1 MDYIDRLLFRVTEPG
16 STIRPRQRLR
26 FEPLPPMEFE
36 HPESDMPL
44 TEIDDNPKARQ
55 LQELPFRPRFET
67 NERQEADEAIRP
79 RIHSE
84 VEPKTVSGDR
94 IGMAATTELLDAGH
108 AMYPRRQNKP
118 SSRPK
123 DASVPAEARQKN
135 LLLPDS
141 RSDLIAKHQQARPYP
156 ATHASEQKSRLRE
169 LPSKSSPDAAS
180 LSYVAERLSQPGDEK
195 RAGRQQLSE
204 VPITVEQTSRLAKN
218 SAPTVAPVSGNK
230 TKAQDQQSMPGPLE
244 PDIPRRSR
252 PSGSRVE
259 SLGLSQKK
267 RKAPQQPSLPE
278 TTININIGRIEVR
291 ATRTP
296 APLQPQPRPKSEPMS
311 LDDYLTER
319 SMGRNE

>member
-1 MDYIDRLLFRVTEPG
+1 MDYIDRLLFRVTEAG
-16 STIRPRQRLR
+16 SIIRPRQRLR

-36 HPESDMPL
+36 HPELGMPL
-44 TEIDDNPKARQ
+44 TEIDDDPKARQ

-84 VEPKTVSGDR
+84 VEPKTDSGDR
-94 IGMAATTELLDAGH
+94 VGMAATTELLDAGH
-108 AMYPRRQNKP
+108 AMHPRRQNKP

-123 DASVPAEARQKN
+123 DASVSAEARQKN
-135 LLLPDS
+135 PLLPDS

-156 ATHASEQKSRLRE
+156 ATHASEQESRPRE

-180 LSYVAERLSQPGDEK
+180 LSDAPERRSQPGDEK

-204 VPITVEQTSRLAKN
+204 APITVEQTSRIAKN
-218 SAPTVAPVSGNK
+218 SAPTVAPVSENK
-230 TKAQDQQSMPGPLE
+230 TKAQDRQSMPGPLE
-244 PDIPRRSR
+244 PDLPRRSR
-252 PSGSRVE
+252 PSGSRAD
-259 SLGLSQKK
+259 SLGLSQNR
-267 RKAPQQPSLPE
+267 RKVSQQTSLPE
-278 TTININIGRIEVR
+278 ATININIGRIEVR

-311 LDDYLTER
+311 LDDYLNRKEH
-319 SMGRNE
+319 GAQ